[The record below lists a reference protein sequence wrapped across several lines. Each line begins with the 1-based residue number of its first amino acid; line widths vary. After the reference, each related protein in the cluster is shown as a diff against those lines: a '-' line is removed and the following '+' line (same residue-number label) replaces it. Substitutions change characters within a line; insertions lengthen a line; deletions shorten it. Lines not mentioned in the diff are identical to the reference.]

1 MAGAEPPPPLGLWGL
16 PDLAHAAIVGFC
28 GQDAHLEMMST
39 SSAAR
44 GTFAAHLGELSNRR
58 RLGRDKQLCG
68 VALLG
73 LLRRLPNL
81 RRLQLAS
88 DHMEIY
94 TLSPSLA
101 AGDWCRGLVEID
113 LITPGDA
120 EGDAA
125 LGAALGTGNLP
136 MLERA
141 RLPEATGELLTE
153 FIKGLKGGVSPRLA
167 DIECAAQ
174 VDGLVAVAEA
184 LEARMSLQCCPTT
197 DLAFQLY
204 DGDEDLATSRPD
216 ALRRLC
222 SSPALTKL
230 KNLGIYLLVDDEE
243 VCLLTMIASQ
253 RPPQAGLALANE
265 Y

>member
-28 GQDAHLEMMST
+28 GQDAHLQMMST

-44 GTFAAHLGELSNRR
+44 GTFAAHFGELRNSL
-58 RLGRDKQLCG
+58 RLGRDRQLCG

-81 RRLQLAS
+81 RRLKLCS

-94 TLSPSLA
+94 ALSPSLA

-113 LITPGDA
+113 LRTPGDA

-153 FIKGLKGGVSPRLA
+153 FIKGLKGGASPRLA

-174 VDGLVAVAEA
+174 VDGLVSLAEA

-197 DLAFQLY
+197 DLTFDLY
-204 DGDEDLATSRPD
+204 DGPDDLATSRPD
-216 ALRRLC
+216 ALRRIC
-222 SSPALTKL
+222 SSPALAKL
-230 KNLGIYLLVDDEE
+230 KNLVIFLLVDDEE
-243 VCLLTMIASQ
+243 VCLRNMITPRRSC
-253 RPPQAGLALANE
+253 QAGLALANE